1 MLSVAI
7 KGESSD
13 IQYVSTFVVNCQSAA
28 ARGCRET
35 NNTMVHVMSPSRIQQ
50 ISKPNWIH

>member
-13 IQYVSTFVVNCQSAA
+13 IQYVSTFTVNCQSAA
-28 ARGCRET
+28 AGGCKET
-35 NNTMVHVMSPSRIQQ
+35 NNTIVRV
-50 ISKPNWIH
+50 